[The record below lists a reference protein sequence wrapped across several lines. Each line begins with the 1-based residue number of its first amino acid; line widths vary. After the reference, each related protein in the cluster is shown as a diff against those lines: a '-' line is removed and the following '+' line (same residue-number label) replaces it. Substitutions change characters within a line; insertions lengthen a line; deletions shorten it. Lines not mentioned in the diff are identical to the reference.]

1 MAKRTNTVMQVAF
14 FLLALESMLS
24 KEEAL
29 GLLRND
35 IRNRFKLKG
44 EKIVEKNLKMIDQAV
59 SCIR

>member
-1 MAKRTNTVMQVAF
+1 MQVAF